1 MAGTWAFAVCLAALA
16 VVWADEPTG
25 SEPPPICQDHAIN
38 LTASEGR
45 ITSRP
50 LFGGSSCCPTRQLR
64 QNGYHSTGIA
74 CFWMLDNP
82 PSGDFEVRF
91 NLSGSR
97 FSPGDALVFQAAWGR
112 ELGRI
117 DGMPIHPFLISMPAH
132 SANLGIRLQATSN
145 QTTLKLHYRLRSVVR
160 PDAADDDD
168 EGVVDNCQGSPT
180 LANPSC
186 RQWDT
191 DPIVRAP
198 PLHAPSHTPL
208 HAPLHA
214 RSCHSASCHA
224 PSPGPRAL
232 ARRVARSH
240 ASDCSHASD
249 RMPPPARCAGT
260 RAAGGADDARAPL
273 LGAPHDGGA
282 WLLLSAL

>member
-1 MAGTWAFAVCLAALA
+1 VLVAASFALGHRAKSRSNAMAGTWSFAVCLAALA

-191 DPIVRAP
+191 DPIVRALP
-198 PLHAPSHTPL
+198 VGPMMLALLFLVLLMMGEACCNLPN
-208 HAPLHA
+208 
-214 RSCHSASCHA
+214 AS
-224 PSPGPRAL
+224 
-232 ARRVARSH
+232 V
-240 ASDCSHASD
+240 ASD
-249 RMPPPARCAGT
+249 G
-260 RAAGGADDARAPL
+260 
-273 LGAPHDGGA
+273 
-282 WLLLSAL
+282 